1 MMKVMLVD
9 DDPIFTFLFQKLL
22 EQYPD
27 VDLEFENFP
36 DGYNAVEFF
45 RENKNNK
52 ISYPEV
58 LFIDINMPLMNG
70 WELIKA
76 INEEN
81 LFGNEKVKMYI
92 ISSSISKADFNNSK
106 QQINSIEY
114 LTKPISHQQLF
125 NALNKTTHRIS

>member
-1 MMKVMLVD
+1 MKVMLVD

-27 VDLEFENFP
+27 ANLEFENFP
-36 DGYNAVEFF
+36 DGFNAVEFF

-81 LFGNEKVKMYI
+81 LFGKEKVKMYI
-92 ISSSISKADFNNSK
+92 ITSSISKADLNNSK

-114 LTKPISHQQLF
+114 LTKPISHQELF
-125 NALNKTTHRIS
+125 SALNKTTHRIS

>member
-1 MMKVMLVD
+1 M
-9 DDPIFTFLFQKLL
+9 
-22 EQYPD
+22 
-27 VDLEFENFP
+27 
-36 DGYNAVEFF
+36 EFF

-81 LFGNEKVKMYI
+81 LFGKEKVKMYI
-92 ISSSISKADFNNSK
+92 ITSSISKADLNNSK

-114 LTKPISHQQLF
+114 LTKPISHQELF
-125 NALNKTTHRIS
+125 SALNKTTHRIS